1 MALGNTW
8 AYTGTI
14 RWMPAGSNDV
24 LEKEIEVE
32 DGDGRRYPALW
43 APSGCARRPPKR
55 SRMVRGGPERRR
67 NLLVAIGEGQ
77 TAQVYL
83 LSDKQAV
90 EVEQRL
96 RSLGD
101 SLIDLLEE
109 YEFFLDFPLTDFKR
123 FCDLCSRTRQ
133 DYMYCWVVESVEPEI
148 ARTQYRVSHRTLPD
162 HRILEYVSGVGMTSY
177 VYGHHG
183 TVSEVDVRLT
193 EVKLEPR

>member
-1 MALGNTW
+1 M
-8 AYTGTI
+8 
-14 RWMPAGSNDV
+14 
-24 LEKEIEVE
+24 
-32 DGDGRRYPALW
+32 
-43 APSGCARRPPKR
+43 
-55 SRMVRGGPERRR
+55 
-67 NLLVAIGEGQ
+67 
-77 TAQVYL
+77 

-133 DYMYCWVVESVEPEI
+133 DYMYCWVVESVEPLDGLNVKGVEPEI